1 MTEETKR
8 LKEMVSPLLS
18 WFAGNARKLP
28 WRDDPTAYHVWVS
41 EIMLQQTRVEAVI
54 PYYRRFMQALP
65 DVRALAD
72 APEEQLL
79 KLWEG
84 LGYYSRVR
92 NMQAAAG
99 QIVERGGFPQTAEEL
114 KKLKGFGDYTAG
126 AVASIAFAQRA
137 AAVDGNVLR
146 VWTRMER
153 VGESIKIPSVKRA
166 CTRAVLEAM
175 PEEADPGQYN
185 QALMELGATV
195 CTPRSPD
202 CAHCPV
208 QAHCGAFA
216 ADEAEDYPVKDP
228 KPVKAVEEFDVYL
241 IVKDGRALVRKRPKS
256 GLLAG
261 LWEFPHGKLPVR
273 MKQELPP
280 VDVKHVFTHKI
291 WLMHGLR
298 AELAGEAEGCVWVD
312 AQELAA
318 LPMPTPMDKYRK
330 ELLESGEM
338 KEWKS

>member
-1 MTEETKR
+1 
-8 LKEMVSPLLS
+8 
-18 WFAGNARKLP
+18 
-28 WRDDPTAYHVWVS
+28 
-41 EIMLQQTRVEAVI
+41 MLQQTRVEAVI

-99 QIVERGGFPQTAEEL
+99 QIVKRGGFPQTAEEL

-273 MKQELPP
+273 VKQELPP

-298 AELAGEAEGCVWVD
+298 AELAGEAKGCVWAD

>member
-1 MTEETKR
+1 
-8 LKEMVSPLLS
+8 
-18 WFAGNARKLP
+18 
-28 WRDDPTAYHVWVS
+28 
-41 EIMLQQTRVEAVI
+41 MLQQTRVEAVI

-241 IVKDGRALVRKRPKS
+241 IVKDGCALVRKRPKS

-273 MKQELPP
+273 VKQELPP

>member
-1 MTEETKR
+1 MVTEGLLPWYTVNKR
-8 LKEMVSPLLS
+8 D
-18 WFAGNARKLP
+18 LP
-28 WRDDPTAYHVWVS
+28 WRKSREPYAVWVS

-126 AVASIAFAQRA
+126 AVASIAFAQRT

-153 VGESIKIPSVKRA
+153 VGESIKMPSVKRA

-273 MKQELPP
+273 VKQELPP

>member
-1 MTEETKR
+1 
-8 LKEMVSPLLS
+8 
-18 WFAGNARKLP
+18 
-28 WRDDPTAYHVWVS
+28 
-41 EIMLQQTRVEAVI
+41 
-54 PYYRRFMQALP
+54 
-65 DVRALAD
+65 
-72 APEEQLL
+72 
-79 KLWEG
+79 
-84 LGYYSRVR
+84 
-92 NMQAAAG
+92 
-99 QIVERGGFPQTAEEL
+99 
-114 KKLKGFGDYTAG
+114 
-126 AVASIAFAQRA
+126 
-137 AAVDGNVLR
+137 
-146 VWTRMER
+146 
-153 VGESIKIPSVKRA
+153 
-166 CTRAVLEAM
+166 
-175 PEEADPGQYN
+175 
-185 QALMELGATV
+185 MELGATV

-273 MKQELPP
+273 VKQELPP

-291 WLMHGLR
+291 WLMHGLS

>member
-1 MTEETKR
+1 M
-8 LKEMVSPLLS
+8 
-18 WFAGNARKLP
+18 
-28 WRDDPTAYHVWVS
+28 
-41 EIMLQQTRVEAVI
+41 
-54 PYYRRFMQALP
+54 
-65 DVRALAD
+65 
-72 APEEQLL
+72 
-79 KLWEG
+79 
-84 LGYYSRVR
+84 
-92 NMQAAAG
+92 
-99 QIVERGGFPQTAEEL
+99 
-114 KKLKGFGDYTAG
+114 
-126 AVASIAFAQRA
+126 
-137 AAVDGNVLR
+137 DGNVLR

-256 GLLAG
+256 ELLAG

-273 MKQELPP
+273 VKQELPP

-338 KEWKS
+338 KEWKSCCLLYTSDAAILTAWWRMTTARRWISSSPAMSIGRSARTNSSAAR

>member
-1 MTEETKR
+1 MVTEG
-8 LKEMVSPLLS
+8 LLP
-18 WFAGNARKLP
+18 WYEANRRDLP
-28 WRDDPTAYHVWVS
+28 WRKSREPYAVWVS

-99 QIVERGGFPQTAEEL
+99 QIVKRGGFPQTAEEL

-273 MKQELPP
+273 VKQEQPP

>member
-1 MTEETKR
+1 MVTEG
-8 LKEMVSPLLS
+8 LLP
-18 WFAGNARKLP
+18 WYAVNRRDLP
-28 WRDDPTAYHVWVS
+28 WRKSREPYAVWVS

-99 QIVERGGFPQTAEEL
+99 QIVKRGGFPQTAEEL

-166 CTRAVLEAM
+166 CR
-175 PEEADPGQYN
+175 P
-185 QALMELGATV
+185 
-195 CTPRSPD
+195 C
-202 CAHCPV
+202 
-208 QAHCGAFA
+208 
-216 ADEAEDYPVKDP
+216 
-228 KPVKAVEEFDVYL
+228 
-241 IVKDGRALVRKRPKS
+241 RKRPI
-256 GLLAG
+256 
-261 LWEFPHGKLPVR
+261 PVNTIR
-273 MKQELPP
+273 
-280 VDVKHVFTHKI
+280 H
-291 WLMHGLR
+291 
-298 AELAGEAEGCVWVD
+298 
-312 AQELAA
+312 
-318 LPMPTPMDKYRK
+318 
-330 ELLESGEM
+330 
-338 KEWKS
+338 

>member
-1 MTEETKR
+1 MVTEG
-8 LKEMVSPLLS
+8 LLP
-18 WFAGNARKLP
+18 WYEANRRDLP
-28 WRDDPTAYHVWVS
+28 WRKSREPYAVWVS

-99 QIVERGGFPQTAEEL
+99 QIVKRGGFPQTAEEL

-273 MKQELPP
+273 VKQELPP

-318 LPMPTPMDKYRK
+318 LPMPTPMDKHRK

>member
-1 MTEETKR
+1 MVTEGLLPWYTVNKR
-8 LKEMVSPLLS
+8 D
-18 WFAGNARKLP
+18 LP
-28 WRDDPTAYHVWVS
+28 WRQSREPYAVWVS

-126 AVASIAFAQRA
+126 AVASIAFAQRV

-273 MKQELPP
+273 VKQEPPP

>member
-1 MTEETKR
+1 MVTEG
-8 LKEMVSPLLS
+8 LLP
-18 WFAGNARKLP
+18 WYAANRRDLP
-28 WRDDPTAYHVWVS
+28 WRKSREPYAVWVS

-99 QIVERGGFPQTAEEL
+99 QIVKRGGFPQTAEEL

-273 MKQELPP
+273 VKQELPP

-312 AQELAA
+312 AQELAD

>member
-1 MTEETKR
+1 MVTEG
-8 LKEMVSPLLS
+8 LLP
-18 WFAGNARKLP
+18 WYAANRRDLP
-28 WRDDPTAYHVWVS
+28 WRKSREPYAVWVS

-99 QIVERGGFPQTAEEL
+99 QIVKRGGFPQTAEEL

-256 GLLAG
+256 GLLAS

-273 MKQELPP
+273 VKQELPP

-298 AELAGEAEGCVWVD
+298 AELVGEAEGCVWVD

>member
-1 MTEETKR
+1 MVTEGLLPWYTVNKR
-8 LKEMVSPLLS
+8 D
-18 WFAGNARKLP
+18 LP
-28 WRDDPTAYHVWVS
+28 WRQSREPYAVWVS

-153 VGESIKIPSVKRA
+153 VGESIKMPSVKRA

-241 IVKDGRALVRKRPKS
+241 IEKDGCALVRKRPKS

-273 MKQELPP
+273 VKQELPP

>member
-1 MTEETKR
+1 MVTEG
-8 LKEMVSPLLS
+8 LLP
-18 WFAGNARKLP
+18 WYAANRRDLP
-28 WRDDPTAYHVWVS
+28 WRKSREPYAVWVS

-79 KLWEG
+79 KL
-84 LGYYSRVR
+84 
-92 NMQAAAG
+92 
-99 QIVERGGFPQTAEEL
+99 
-114 KKLKGFGDYTAG
+114 G

-273 MKQELPP
+273 VKQELPP
-280 VDVKHVFTHKI
+280 EDVKHVFTHKI

>member
-1 MTEETKR
+1 MVTEG
-8 LKEMVSPLLS
+8 LLP
-18 WFAGNARKLP
+18 WYAANRRDLP
-28 WRDDPTAYHVWVS
+28 WRKSREPYAVWVS

-99 QIVERGGFPQTAEEL
+99 QIVKRGGFPQTAGEL

-273 MKQELPP
+273 VKQELPP

-298 AELAGEAEGCVWVD
+298 TELAGEAEGCVWVD

>member
-1 MTEETKR
+1 MRRNLENAMPGVPERRSTSRPLTTER
-8 LKEMVSPLLS
+8 LGFEGARRGHLRAGGGYDMVTEGLLP
-18 WFAGNARKLP
+18 WYAANRRDLP
-28 WRDDPTAYHVWVS
+28 WRKSREPYAVWVS

-65 DVRALAD
+65 DVRALAE

-99 QIVERGGFPQTAEEL
+99 QIVKRGGFPQTAEEL

-146 VWTRMER
+146 VWTRIER

-208 QAHCGAFA
+208 QAHCGSLCRRRGGGLSRQGS
-216 ADEAEDYPVKDP
+216 
-228 KPVKAVEEFDVYL
+228 KARQGGGGVRRLSHRER
-241 IVKDGRALVRKRPKS
+241 RAR
-256 GLLAG
+256 AG
-261 LWEFPHGKLPVR
+261 
-273 MKQELPP
+273 
-280 VDVKHVFTHKI
+280 
-291 WLMHGLR
+291 
-298 AELAGEAEGCVWVD
+298 
-312 AQELAA
+312 
-318 LPMPTPMDKYRK
+318 
-330 ELLESGEM
+330 
-338 KEWKS
+338 

>member
-1 MTEETKR
+1 MVTEG
-8 LKEMVSPLLS
+8 LLP
-18 WFAGNARKLP
+18 WYAANQRDLP
-28 WRDDPTAYHVWVS
+28 WRKSREPYAVWVS

-273 MKQELPP
+273 VKQELPP

>member
-1 MTEETKR
+1 MVTEG
-8 LKEMVSPLLS
+8 LLP
-18 WFAGNARKLP
+18 WYTANRRDLP
-28 WRDDPTAYHVWVS
+28 WRKSREPYAVWVS

-99 QIVERGGFPQTAEEL
+99 QIVKRGGFPQTAEEL

-273 MKQELPP
+273 VKQELPP

-291 WLMHGLR
+291 WLIHGLR

>member
-1 MTEETKR
+1 MVTEG
-8 LKEMVSPLLS
+8 LLP
-18 WFAGNARKLP
+18 WYTANRRDLP
-28 WRDDPTAYHVWVS
+28 WRKSREPYAVWVS

-99 QIVERGGFPQTAEEL
+99 QIVKRGGFPQTAEEL

-185 QALMELGATV
+185 PALMELGATV

-273 MKQELPP
+273 VKQEQPP

>member
-1 MTEETKR
+1 MVTEG
-8 LKEMVSPLLS
+8 LLQ
-18 WFAGNARKLP
+18 WYAANRRDLP
-28 WRDDPTAYHVWVS
+28 WRKSREPYAVWVS

-99 QIVERGGFPQTAEEL
+99 QIVKRGGFPQTAEEL

-273 MKQELPP
+273 VKQELPP

>member
-1 MTEETKR
+1 MVTEG
-8 LKEMVSPLLS
+8 LLP
-18 WFAGNARKLP
+18 WYVANRRDLP
-28 WRDDPTAYHVWVS
+28 WRKSREPYAVWVS

-99 QIVERGGFPQTAEEL
+99 QIVKRGGFPQTAEEL

-273 MKQELPP
+273 VKQELPP

>member
-1 MTEETKR
+1 MVTEG
-8 LKEMVSPLLS
+8 LLS
-18 WFAGNARKLP
+18 WYAANRRDLP
-28 WRDDPTAYHVWVS
+28 WRKSREPYAVWVS

-99 QIVERGGFPQTAEEL
+99 QIVKRGGFPQTAEEL

-146 VWTRMER
+146 VWMRMER

-273 MKQELPP
+273 VKQELPP

>member
-1 MTEETKR
+1 MVTEG
-8 LKEMVSPLLS
+8 LLP
-18 WFAGNARKLP
+18 WYTANRRDLP
-28 WRDDPTAYHVWVS
+28 WRKSREPYAVWVS

-54 PYYRRFMQALP
+54 PYYRRFMEALP

-99 QIVERGGFPQTAEEL
+99 QIVKRGGFPQTAEEL

-273 MKQELPP
+273 VKQELPP

-298 AELAGEAEGCVWVD
+298 AELAGETEGCVWVD

-318 LPMPTPMDKYRK
+318 LPMPAPMDKYRK

>member
-1 MTEETKR
+1 MVTEGLLPWYTVNKR
-8 LKEMVSPLLS
+8 D
-18 WFAGNARKLP
+18 LP
-28 WRDDPTAYHVWVS
+28 WRQSREPYAVWVS

-99 QIVERGGFPQTAEEL
+99 QIVEKGGFPQTAEEL

-241 IVKDGRALVRKRPKS
+241 IVKDGCALVRKRPKS

-261 LWEFPHGKLPVR
+261 LWEFPHGKFPVR
-273 MKQELPP
+273 VKQELPP

>member
-1 MTEETKR
+1 MVTEG
-8 LKEMVSPLLS
+8 LLP
-18 WFAGNARKLP
+18 WYAANRRDLP
-28 WRDDPTAYHVWVS
+28 WRKSREPYAVWVS

-84 LGYYSRVR
+84 LGYYNRVR
-92 NMQAAAG
+92 NLQKAAR
-99 QIVERGGFPQTAEEL
+99 QIMTEHSGVFPGEYA
-114 KKLKGFGDYTAG
+114 KIRKLSGIGPYTAG
-126 AVASIAFAQRA
+126 AIASICFEQPTP
-137 AAVDGNVLR
+137 AVDGNVLR
-146 VWTRMER
+146 VFSR
-153 VGESIKIPSVKRA
+153 
-166 CTRAVLEAM
+166 LYN
-175 PEEADPGQYN
+175 DPGVITEPAVKKAFTARVMEHQPPEKAGDYN

-273 MKQELPP
+273 VKQELPP

>member
-1 MTEETKR
+1 MVTEGLLPWYTVNKR
-8 LKEMVSPLLS
+8 D
-18 WFAGNARKLP
+18 LP
-28 WRDDPTAYHVWVS
+28 WRQSREPYAVWVS

-273 MKQELPP
+273 VKQELPP

>member
-1 MTEETKR
+1 MVTEGLLPWYTVNKR
-8 LKEMVSPLLS
+8 D
-18 WFAGNARKLP
+18 LP
-28 WRDDPTAYHVWVS
+28 WRQSREPYAVWVS

-99 QIVERGGFPQTAEEL
+99 QIVEKGGFPQTAEEL

-228 KPVKAVEEFDVYL
+228 KPAKAVEEFDVYL

-273 MKQELPP
+273 VKQELPP

>member
-1 MTEETKR
+1 MK
-8 LKEMVSPLLS
+8 
-18 WFAGNARKLP
+18 
-28 WRDDPTAYHVWVS
+28 
-41 EIMLQQTRVEAVI
+41 
-54 PYYRRFMQALP
+54 
-65 DVRALAD
+65 
-72 APEEQLL
+72 
-79 KLWEG
+79 
-84 LGYYSRVR
+84 
-92 NMQAAAG
+92 
-99 QIVERGGFPQTAEEL
+99 RGGFPQTAEEL

-241 IVKDGRALVRKRPKS
+241 IVKDGCALVRKRPKS

-273 MKQELPP
+273 VKQELPP

-298 AELAGEAEGCVWVD
+298 AELDGEAEGCVWVD

>member
-1 MTEETKR
+1 MVTEG
-8 LKEMVSPLLS
+8 LLP
-18 WFAGNARKLP
+18 WYGANRRDLP
-28 WRDDPTAYHVWVS
+28 WRKSREPYAVWVS

-126 AVASIAFAQRA
+126 AVASIAFAQRV

-273 MKQELPP
+273 VKQELPP

>member
-1 MTEETKR
+1 MVTEG
-8 LKEMVSPLLS
+8 LLP
-18 WFAGNARKLP
+18 WYAANRRDLP
-28 WRDDPTAYHVWVS
+28 WRKSREPYAVWVS

-99 QIVERGGFPQTAEEL
+99 QIVKRGGFPQTAEEL

-195 CTPRSPD
+195 CGPNRKPECGS
-202 CAHCPV
+202 CPCRKICLGY
-208 QAHCGAFA
+208 QHGT
-216 ADEAEDYPVKDP
+216 AETLPVKSP
-228 KPVKAVEEFDVYL
+228 KRERRQEDRTVFIL
-241 IVKDGRALVRKRPKS
+241 QCDGKYALEKRPGK

-261 LWEFPHGKLPVR
+261 LWQFPNVAGHLDTAQALAEVER
-273 MKQELPP
+273 MGLRPREILRE
-280 VDVKHVFTHKI
+280 VSRKHIFTHI
-291 WLMHGLR
+291 QWNMRGIYLEV
-298 AELAGEAEGCVWVD
+298 AEASGGFSWFTAEQID
-312 AQELAA
+312 AQAA
-318 LPMPTPMDKYRK
+318 LPTAFRLFWEEK
-330 ELLESGEM
+330 ERDV
-338 KEWKS
+338 

>member
-1 MTEETKR
+1 
-8 LKEMVSPLLS
+8 
-18 WFAGNARKLP
+18 
-28 WRDDPTAYHVWVS
+28 
-41 EIMLQQTRVEAVI
+41 MLQQTRVEAVI

-99 QIVERGGFPQTAEEL
+99 QIVKRGGFPQTAEEL

-153 VGESIKIPSVKRA
+153 VSESIKIPSVKRA

-241 IVKDGRALVRKRPKS
+241 IVKDGRALVRKRPK
-256 GLLAG
+256 AG
-261 LWEFPHGKLPVR
+261 CWQVCGNFRTGSFPC
-273 MKQELPP
+273 
-280 VDVKHVFTHKI
+280 
-291 WLMHGLR
+291 
-298 AELAGEAEGCVWVD
+298 A
-312 AQELAA
+312 
-318 LPMPTPMDKYRK
+318 
-330 ELLESGEM
+330 
-338 KEWKS
+338 

>member
-1 MTEETKR
+1 MDNAAFSRALLDWYDRAKR
-8 LKEMVSPLLS
+8 D
-18 WFAGNARKLP
+18 LP
-28 WRDDPTAYHVWVS
+28 WRGTRDPYRIWLS

-99 QIVERGGFPQTAEEL
+99 QIVKRGGFPQTAEEL

-273 MKQELPP
+273 VKQELPP